1 MRNKRTSNYLI
12 MKEETVIVRK
22 LNGIG
27 IDSKLNGWNLKTET
41 MIEKKFYNG
50 RICFNFGGMRVG
62 LKTLMNQPKCN
73 HVINHIYPF

>member
-1 MRNKRTSNYLI
+1 

-22 LNGIG
+22 INGIG

-50 RICFNFGGMRVG
+50 RICFNISGKRTG
-62 LKTLMNQPKCN
+62 LKSLMNQPKCN
-73 HVINHIYPF
+73 HIINHNYPF